1 MNEWGLR
8 PICDL
13 LKAQFAGE
21 WGADASEPGELV
33 RVFRAADFTRAG
45 IIEGTGGV
53 QRRITGAKL
62 KRIELRPGDL
72 LLEKSGGSPDQP
84 VGRVRYFEGAAEK
97 AVASNFLQTLRPSD
111 AVDSKFLF
119 YLLQAEYSRGR
130 VLPFQQQTT
139 GIINLRLTDYLNEQV
154 LIPTRLE
161 EQQRIA
167 TLLSAVDREIET
179 LDETANK
186 EESRFSALLQRL
198 MPEGFSLECKPNE
211 HFGNALVGIEG
222 GKSFTCSDV
231 PASPGAW
238 GVLKVSAIRPDGFVA
253 AENKL
258 VENLALVNPRYEVK
272 EGDLLIT
279 RANTPELVGAACF
292 VRSTPRGLL
301 LCDKT
306 LRLQPKLSA
315 LPQYLWLWL
324 QTPVARRHVDAHAT
338 GTSAGMK
345 NISQAS
351 INKIPLMLPSPEE
364 QQRRVAP
371 IVALLDYVAL
381 LRNEAG
387 KLRLRKA
394 GLMHKL
400 LIAPTAEGCA

>member
-1 MNEWGLR
+1 MSKSKTCGARRAGRLGDLVDLVRDKYAPSTVDISLPCINLEHIPEGSGRVVGWSKASENLSMKTRFQAGDILFGKLR
-8 PICDL
+8 PYL
-13 LKAQFAGE
+13 RKFALPTFAGLCT
-21 WGADASEPGELV
+21 SELLA
-33 RVFRAADFTRAG
+33 FRAKPGVDSRFAYQVVGSNAFIDHCVASSFGTKMPRTDWRAASAFPLE
-45 IIEGTGGV
+45 IPHKDE
-53 QRRITGAKL
+53 QRRIAEL
-62 KRIELRPGDL
+62 LCAADAQIEALD
-72 LLEKSGGSPDQP
+72 E
-84 VGRVRYFEGAAEK
+84 EAEK
-97 AVASNFLQTLRPSD
+97 EKMRVQG
-111 AVDSKFLF
+111 
-119 YLLQAEYSRGR
+119 LLQH
-130 VLPFQQQTT
+130 
-139 GIINLRLTDYLNEQV
+139 
-154 LIPTRLE
+154 
-161 EQQRIA
+161 
-167 TLLSAVDREIET
+167 LL
-179 LDETANK
+179 
-186 EESRFSALLQRL
+186 
-198 MPEGFSLECKPNE
+198 PEGFDVGSSPTGCLGE
-211 HFGNALVGIEG
+211 ALIHIEG

-238 GVLKVSAIRPDGFVA
+238 GVLKVSAIRPDGFFA

-306 LRLQPKLSA
+306 LRLQSKQSA

-351 INKIPLMLPSPEE
+351 INKIPLMLPSPEA

-381 LRNEAG
+381 LRNEAE

-400 LIAPTAEGCA
+400 LIAPTTVGCA